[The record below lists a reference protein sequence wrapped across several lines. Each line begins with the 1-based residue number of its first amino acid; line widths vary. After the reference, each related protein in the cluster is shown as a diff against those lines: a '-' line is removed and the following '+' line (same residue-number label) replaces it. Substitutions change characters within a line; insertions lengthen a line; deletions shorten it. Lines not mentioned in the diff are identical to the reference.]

1 MKRLSRE
8 EIERYSRQIVLPE
21 IGLEGQKR
29 LKNASVL
36 LVGVGGLGSSQA
48 LYLAAAGVGR
58 IGLIDE
64 DRVTLSDLQ
73 RQVIYDHDD
82 IGRNK
87 VSSAGKRLKKLNP
100 TIEIVTYDTFLN
112 SGNALELCAR
122 YDIVLDGS
130 DNFATRYLINDVCVL
145 QGKPNIYGSVYRFHG
160 QLSVFG
166 YDGGP
171 CYRCLYPYPPVPGQ
185 IESCAVGGVF
195 GVLPG
200 LIGCLQAVEA
210 IKLITGQNTAL
221 SGRLL
226 LFDALDMEFE
236 EVKIERDT
244 NCPVCGENP
253 VIRQPV
259 DYEEFC
265 GIIQD
270 EQIIADAESYG
281 ISAESL
287 QKKLGSEKKIKLI
300 DIREPAETLIC
311 QIDGSINVPYSRI
324 ESLWSYIKP
333 DDHVV
338 LFCRA
343 GIRSARALR
352 ILIDRGYERVNHL
365 QGGILAWIDA
375 IDPDQ
380 PKY

>member
-1 MKRLSRE
+1 MKALSRE

-21 IGLEGQKR
+21 IGLKGQKR
-29 LKNASVL
+29 LKNSSVL
-36 LVGVGGLGSSQA
+36 LVGVGGLGSPQA

-58 IGLIDE
+58 IGLVDE
-64 DRVTLSDLQ
+64 DRVTLSNLQ

-82 IGRNK
+82 IGCEK
-87 VSSAGKRLKKLNP
+87 VRSAEKRLRKLNP
-100 TIEIVTYDTFLN
+100 TIEILGYDTFLN
-112 SGNALELCAR
+112 SSNALEICSQ

-130 DNFATRYLINDVCVL
+130 DNFATRYLVNDVCVM

-166 YDGGP
+166 FDDGP
-171 CYRCLYPYPPVPGQ
+171 CYRCLYPYPPVPGEL
-185 IESCAVGGVF
+185 ESCAVGGVL

-200 LIGCLQAVEA
+200 LIGCLQAAEA
-210 IKLITGQNTAL
+210 IKLITGQKATM

-226 LFDALDMEFE
+226 LIDALDMVFE
-236 EVKIERDT
+236 EVTIERDS

-253 VIRQPV
+253 VIRHPV

-265 GIIQD
+265 GISMD
-270 EQIIADAESYG
+270 EHIIADAEPFGMSP
-281 ISAESL
+281 ESL
-287 QKKLGSEKKIKLI
+287 QKKLYSEKNLKLI
-300 DIREPAETLIC
+300 DIREPAETMIC
-311 QIDGSINVPYSRI
+311 KIDGAINVPYSRI
-324 ESLWSYIKP
+324 ESLWTYIGP

-343 GIRSARALR
+343 GIRSARVLR
-352 ILIDRGYERVNHL
+352 LLIDRGFGQVNHL